1 MSVFIA
7 VLRVNTERA
16 MAFLSVAQ
24 ASLRSFRFGTSAAAS
39 AATWR
44 AAWSQSGCLTYGS
57 LLVNQRCQS
66 AIRLS
71 FMAGR
76 PAAASAR
83 LGALAS
89 QRTTAHS
96 RGIRHRC
103 LALEFG
109 RFVGRCEQAVTT
121 MACRPRPKSF
131 GSVQNAARSN
141 SQGSAAMAM
150 PRNIKAAEVCVFSTP
165 STARTSLTGRSSG
178 HQYLPASIGSLR
190 AAHSGAAYLWR

>member
-1 MSVFIA
+1 MHA
-7 VLRVNTERA
+7 E
-16 MAFLSVAQ
+16 AFLSVAH
-24 ASLRSFRFGTSAAAS
+24 AALRCSRFGALLAS
-39 AATWR
+39 ILSTWR
-44 AAWSQSGCLTYGS
+44 SAKSQSGCLSYGS
-57 LLVNQRCQS
+57 LLTNQQRQS
-66 AIRLS
+66 ATRHRYV
-71 FMAGR
+71 AGR

-89 QRTTAHS
+89 QRTTARS

-103 LALEFG
+103 LALELG
-109 RFVGRCEQAVTT
+109 WLVGRCARAVTT
-121 MACRPRPKSF
+121 MVCRPRPKSF
-131 GSVQNAARSN
+131 DSVQNAARSN

-150 PRNIKAAEVCVFSTP
+150 PRNTKAAGVCVFSTP

>member
-1 MSVFIA
+1 MRIVK
-7 VLRVNTERA
+7 
-16 MAFLSVAQ
+16 LSARLTFS
-24 ASLRSFRFGTSAAAS
+24 APETTSSSTGRSAK
-39 AATWR
+39 
-44 AAWSQSGCLTYGS
+44 SQSSCLTYGS
-57 LLVNQRCQS
+57 LLTNQQRQS
-66 AIRLS
+66 ATRNR

-109 RFVGRCEQAVTT
+109 WLVGRCAQAVTT
-121 MACRPRPKSF
+121 MVCRPRPKSF

-150 PRNIKAAEVCVFSTP
+150 PRNIKAAGVCVFSTP
-165 STARTSLTGRSSG
+165 STARTSLTGRSSRR
-178 HQYLPASIGSLR
+178 QYWPWLR
-190 AAHSGAAYLWR
+190 HFYGQYWYPTHLRCSGAAYLGR

>member
-1 MSVFIA
+1 MFCARALMHIA
-7 VLRVNTERA
+7 
-16 MAFLSVAQ
+16 AFLSAVH
-24 ASLRSFRFGTSAAAS
+24 ASLRLFRFGALLAS
-39 AATWR
+39 SSSTWR
-44 AAWSQSGCLTYGS
+44 SAKSQSGCLSYGS
-57 LLVNQRCQS
+57 LLTAQLHQS
-66 AIRLS
+66 ATRHR
-71 FMAGR
+71 FVAGR

-89 QRTTAHS
+89 QRTTARS

-109 RFVGRCEQAVTT
+109 WLVGRCAQAVTT
-121 MACRPRPKSF
+121 MVCRHRPKSF
-131 GSVQNAARSN
+131 GSVQNAATTN
-141 SQGSAAMAM
+141 SQGRAAMAM
-150 PRNIKAAEVCVFSTP
+150 PRNIKAAGVFVFSTS